1 MNALVPQAARG
12 FLAGPAKKLLIGGDW
27 LPAQSGRTFAA
38 VNPATEEVIAHAA
51 EGARE
56 DVDAAVS
63 AARRAFENPNWSG
76 IDPHARGL
84 YLLKIAD
91 LVERHAEELAHLET
105 LNNGTPISFT
115 RGAVADVARIFRYY
129 AGWPTKLYGETNP
142 SSAGV
147 FNFTLRE
154 PVGVCGQ
161 IIPWNGPLSMAAWK
175 IAPALACGNT
185 TILKPAE
192 QTPLTAIRLGEL
204 ILEAG
209 LPPGVVNIVTGF
221 GEAAG
226 AAIAAHPGIDKVAF
240 TGSTEVGKAI
250 LRASSG
256 NLKRVTLELGG
267 KSPNVIFADADI
279 EKALNASVG
288 AFCFL
293 SGQVCVAGTRVFVQQ
308 SIYDRFVEELTKR
321 AAAFPVGDPLE
332 AATMMGP
339 LVSREQFDRVTGYF
353 EIGLKDGAEL
363 RTGGKRRG
371 DKGYFV
377 EPTVFGA
384 VRNGMRIAQE
394 EIFGPVASVIPFK
407 DEDDA
412 VLQANDTQY
421 GLAAAVW
428 TRDVSRA
435 HRVGRALKAGTVWV
449 NTYMQVDPISPF
461 GGYKQSGIGR
471 ELGVHS
477 LDAYTQMK
485 SIYVDLS
492 S

>member
-1 MNALVPQAARG
+1 MNAPGPQSARD
-12 FLAGPAKKLLIGGDW
+12 FLAGPAKKLLIGGEW
-27 LPAQSGRTFAA
+27 LPALSGKTFAA
-38 VNPATEEVIAHAA
+38 VNPATEEIIAQAA

-91 LVERHAEELAHLET
+91 LVERHGEELAHLET

-221 GEAAG
+221 GETAG

-293 SGQVCVAGTRVFVQQ
+293 SGQVCVAGTRVFVQH

-353 EIGLKDGAEL
+353 DIGLKDGAEL
-363 RTGGKRRG
+363 RTGGKRKG